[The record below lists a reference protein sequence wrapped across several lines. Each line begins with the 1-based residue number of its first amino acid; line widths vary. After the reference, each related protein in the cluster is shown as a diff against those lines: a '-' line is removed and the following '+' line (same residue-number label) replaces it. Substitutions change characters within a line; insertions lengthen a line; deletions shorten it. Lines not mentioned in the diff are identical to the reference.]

1 MAMNRHNL
9 YFLSVWLMLSLIMT
23 AAEAGYAAET
33 KAQSN
38 VCLSSGICG
47 ETMTWTLDQDGTLT
61 ISGEGDMAD
70 YHAASQPWHD
80 ERQLIRRVVVEEG
93 IMRIGGLAFGDC
105 ENLLDISIPQSVA
118 SIGTDAFWGC
128 ESLTC
133 LTIPEGVTAIDALA
147 FENCENLME
156 INVKSGNG
164 TFSSADG
171 VLFNRDMTE
180 LVAYP
185 NGKKGAYSVPDG
197 VVSIRDHAFSSC
209 LNLESIAMPSGVI
222 SIGAWAFSGCLGLQS
237 ADLPD
242 SITSIGYDAF
252 SYCRG
257 LKSFIIPDG
266 VTSISMEML
275 CWCDGLTSVT
285 IPDGVTS
292 IAHEGLGYCKNL
304 QDITLPDSI
313 REIENSAFIGCAAL
327 RRVDIPDGVAAIEFN
342 TFRECSSL
350 EEITIPASVAAID
363 DWAFYGCADLE
374 KVYYPGE
381 PEQWK
386 QISIGKSND
395 PLINAEVICGQNVP
409 DEPFADGTE
418 RDHIQNHI
426 TVQILQDSD
435 WKDAEQNL
443 LYSQEN
449 GMMADGILMFCP
461 VADYLEAHPAPQITA
476 GSEPFFRIIFDSYVE
491 IFGSRVTYFDDSDGG
506 LTLMKDDRDEPMQ
519 FSQLPQGRYLVMIQ
533 LNGSHRNDDYCALCL
548 AWVIKR

>member
-47 ETMTWTLDQDGTLT
+47 ETMTWTLNHDGTLT
-61 ISGEGDMAD
+61 ISGKGNMAD

-80 ERQLIRRVVVEEG
+80 ERRLIRRVVVEEG
-93 IMRIGGLAFGDC
+93 VTRIGGLAFEDC
-105 ENLLDISIPQSVA
+105 ENLLDLSIPQSVA

-128 ESLTC
+128 DSLTG
-133 LTIPEGVTAIDALA
+133 LTIPEGVTAIDMLA
-147 FENCENLME
+147 FENCENLTE

-171 VLFNRDMTE
+171 VLFNKDMTE

-185 NGKKGAYSVPDG
+185 NGKKGAYLVPDG
-197 VVSIRDHAFSSC
+197 VVSIREHAFSSC
-209 LNLESIAMPSGVI
+209 LNLESIAMPAGMI
-222 SIGAWAFSGCLGLQS
+222 SIGEWAFSGCLGLKS

-252 SYCRG
+252 SYCRS
-257 LKSFIIPDG
+257 LKNFIIPDG

-275 CWCDGLTSVT
+275 CWCDSLTSVT

-292 IAHEGLGYCKNL
+292 IAHEGFGYCKNL

-327 RRVDIPDGVAAIEFN
+327 RRVNIPDGVAAIEFN
-342 TFRECSSL
+342 TFRDCGSL
-350 EEITIPASVAAID
+350 AEMTIPASVAVID
-363 DWAFYGCADLE
+363 DWAFDGCENLK
-374 KVYYPGE
+374 KVYYAGE
-381 PEQWK
+381 SEQWK
-386 QISIGKSND
+386 KISIGKSND
-395 PLINAEVICGQNVP
+395 PLINAEVIFRQNVP
-409 DEPFADGTE
+409 DVRSADGAE
-418 RDHIQNHI
+418 RDHIKNHI
-426 TVQILQDSD
+426 AVQILQDSD
-435 WKDAEQNL
+435 WKYAEQSL
-443 LYSQEN
+443 LYSYEN

-461 VADYLEAHPAPQITA
+461 VTDYLEAHPAPQITA
-476 GSEPFFRIIFDSYVE
+476 GSEPFFRMIFDSYVE
-491 IFGSRVTYFDDSDGG
+491 IFSSRVTYFDDSNGG
-506 LTLMKDDRDEPMQ
+506 LTLMEDDRNEPMQ
-519 FSQLPQGRYLVMIQ
+519 FSQLPEGRYLMMIQ
-533 LNGSHRNDDYCALCL
+533 VNASHGNDDYCCLSL